1 MKSERELG
9 IQTHERGQEEQP
21 HLPCTHWFQVPGSRA
36 SRSGQLTGETHGT
49 TAARGSKNCI
59 LTLHWAGKKHQSCER
74 GEMFPGALAGSSSPA
89 ASRFPRSGE
98 ESLWEK
104 PLCLPCSSPALPAPR
119 GGALLNRL
127 FHKHPPEEGKASR
140 VNETGSPELQKML
153 AQHERSRIFKAYL
166 RRAARLDGQ
175 RGSCSATKK
184 MLLARQQQFM

>member
-21 HLPCTHWFQVPGSRA
+21 HLPCTHWLQVPGSRA

-119 GGALLNRL
+119 GGAPAESAVPQTPARGGESQQS
-127 FHKHPPEEGKASR
+127 KRDRESR
-140 VNETGSPELQKML
+140 
-153 AQHERSRIFKAYL
+153 
-166 RRAARLDGQ
+166 
-175 RGSCSATKK
+175 ATKNACP
-184 MLLARQQQFM
+184 ARTLQNI